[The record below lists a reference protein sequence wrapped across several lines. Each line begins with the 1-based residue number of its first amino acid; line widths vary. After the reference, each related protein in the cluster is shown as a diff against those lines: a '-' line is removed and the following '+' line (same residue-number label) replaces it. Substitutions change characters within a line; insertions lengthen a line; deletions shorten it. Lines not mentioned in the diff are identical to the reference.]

1 MAFDNSHLFTKK
13 LTIELIAKAITIVNI
28 AVTAVG
34 ALPTDLLAII
44 NASKMLTT
52 DIILSAYAILSTTSV
67 AVSFLIFLIL
77 FMLFMLFMLIPP
89 NYVNI
94 FCYCFPFHI
103 NDIYTKYSNNRN

>member
-77 FMLFMLFMLIPP
+77 FMLFMLIPP

>member
-52 DIILSAYAILSTTSV
+52 DIILSVYAILSTTSV
-67 AVSFLIFLIL
+67 AVSLLIL
-77 FMLFMLFMLIPP
+77 FMLITPIMSLFF
-89 NYVNI
+89 VND
-94 FCYCFPFHI
+94 YCFPFHI
-103 NDIYTKYSNNRN
+103 NDIYTKYPNNRN